1 MTDAELLAD
10 GGPDSF
16 AEFYRR
22 HARRL
27 AGQLM
32 RATAMRKWRAT

>member
-1 MTDAELLAD
+1 MRGDADAELLARGD
-10 GGPDSF
+10 ADSF

-27 AGQLM
+27 AG
-32 RATAMRKWRAT
+32 